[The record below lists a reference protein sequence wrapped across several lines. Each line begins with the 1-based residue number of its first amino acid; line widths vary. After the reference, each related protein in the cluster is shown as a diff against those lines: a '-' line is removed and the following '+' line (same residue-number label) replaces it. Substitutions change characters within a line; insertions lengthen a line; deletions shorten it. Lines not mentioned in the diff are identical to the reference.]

1 MSQPINAK
9 ELIKNL
15 RTAIAEVETAGGS
28 TITVAGL
35 RQYLDGW
42 EKDAE
47 DAPNLSHDLA
57 AYQRSLHLEQYKHQM
72 AANSGASSEMFKSVI
87 EAGLTALRA
96 ATLINAGAAAA
107 VLAFIGSILKPGG
120 TAVALVSMTPLGFAW
135 FMYMLGLGFAGTAA
149 GFRYLAQACFS
160 RHFDHQLHE
169 ADPSRWGLAGTI
181 FNIVSIA
188 LVASAFGLFFWGSW
202 EIAMLLRT
210 LS

>member
-1 MSQPINAK
+1 
-9 ELIKNL
+9 
-15 RTAIAEVETAGGS
+15 
-28 TITVAGL
+28 
-35 RQYLDGW
+35 
-42 EKDAE
+42 
-47 DAPNLSHDLA
+47 
-57 AYQRSLHLEQYKHQM
+57 M

-87 EAGLTALRA
+87 EAGLSALRA

-120 TAVALVSMTPLGFAW
+120 TAVALISMTPLGFAW

-149 GFRYLAQACFS
+149 GFRYLTQACFS
-160 RHFDHQLHE
+160 RHFDHQLHQP
-169 ADPSRWGLAGTI
+169 DPSRWELVGTI